1 MSIKYTEERAPY
13 QCDTADSVVR
23 AQKGLRRVIP
33 IGVVLAPFGA
43 RYTELRAAAQ
53 ELDQLGFD
61 SVWVWDHYVSWNDPR
76 ESVLECWTTL
86 AGIAEATRR
95 IRLGPL
101 VANNTNR
108 HPGRLAKVAAT
119 LHELSGGRL
128 ELGIGAGGWE
138 AEQAAFGIDQGD
150 RAERTARLAEALQII
165 PALWT
170 GEPVTF
176 HGRYYQ
182 LNGAVATPRQAPPP
196 RIIVGGRSVEVARLA
211 GHSADGLNLQWG
223 FRDSFPTVLAELDEA
238 LRERGRNRTTFDL
251 SVHADWRDLMRD
263 PAGMLSQWG
272 GAGFTRVILAASA
285 PFPLGQFA
293 QVAQHYFT

>member
-1 MSIKYTEERAPY
+1 M
-13 QCDTADSVVR
+13 
-23 AQKGLRRVIP
+23 IP

-43 RYTELRAAAQ
+43 GYTELREAAQ
-53 ELDQLGFD
+53 QLDQLGFD
-61 SVWVWDHYVSWNDPR
+61 SVWVWDHYMSWNDPR

-86 AGIAEATRR
+86 AGLAEATRR

-128 ELGIGAGGWE
+128 ELGIGAGGR
-138 AEQAAFGIDQGD
+138 AGEQSLFGINQGD

-165 PALWT
+165 PALWI

-176 HGRYYQ
+176 QGRYYQ
-182 LNGAVATPRQAPPP
+182 LNDAIAAPRQHPRP
-196 RIIVGGRSVEVARLA
+196 RIIVGGRSVTMARLA
-211 GHSADGLNLQWG
+211 GQYADGLNLQWG
-223 FRDSFPTVLAELDEA
+223 FRETFRTLVEALDA
-238 LRERGRNRTTFDL
+238 TLRERGRTPTDFDL

-263 PAGMLSQWG
+263 PADMIRQWEE
-272 GAGFTRVILAASA
+272 AGFTRVMLAASA
-285 PFPLGQFA
+285 PFPLGEFE
-293 QVAQHYFT
+293 QVARQSLA